1 MPQDAFSR
9 TQDVTLG
16 EKVARLND
24 FIVKDLDARAARGLA
39 VSGGCYLVIA
49 RSPASPVARAL
60 RANGA
65 RIAAMGV
72 RVRAI
77 FSEVDAN
84 HFATDLQADPF
95 AMPSECRIT
104 RDQRLLAAHEQL
116 VLSPENSWVGDCMR
130 REPTKRDAFERFAAD
145 CMETGSIAMRSFERL
160 WRASVPVDSVP
171 PLTPTLASH
180 LGTLAGSAEPRPE
193 SPRRQ

>member
-1 MPQDAFSR
+1 MAQNTFSR
-9 TQDVTLG
+9 TQDVTIG
-16 EKVARLND
+16 EKVARLTE
-24 FIVKDLDARAARGLA
+24 FITKDLDARAARGLA
-39 VSGGCYLVIA
+39 VAGGCYLVIA

-65 RIAAMGV
+65 RIAGMGI

-77 FSEVDAN
+77 FTEVDVN
-84 HFATDLQADPF
+84 HATVDLQSEPYM
-95 AMPSECRIT
+95 MPSECRIT

-130 REPTKRDAFERFAAD
+130 RDAGKRDAYEHFATD
-145 CMETGSIAMRSFERL
+145 CMETGSRAKRSFERL
-160 WRASVPVDSVP
+160 WRSCVPVESVP
-171 PLTPTLASH
+171 PMNPTFASH
-180 LGTLAGSAEPRPE
+180 LRTMVANEHAEPE